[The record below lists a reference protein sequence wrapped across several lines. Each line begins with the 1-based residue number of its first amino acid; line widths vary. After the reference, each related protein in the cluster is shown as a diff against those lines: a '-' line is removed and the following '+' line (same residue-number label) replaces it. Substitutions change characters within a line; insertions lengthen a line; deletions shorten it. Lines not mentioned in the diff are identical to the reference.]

1 MLDKTL
7 PFLWPLSTEPTK
19 WWEDVCLMLVVF
31 SCFVLL
37 LTIYLSPGAVLP
49 TDELLADNQF
59 FISNN
64 FKYFK

>member
-1 MLDKTL
+1 VALIDGTYEVVGRRVL
-7 PFLWPLSTEPTK
+7 N
-19 WWEDVCLMLVVF
+19 VVVF

-59 FISNN
+59 FISRRL
-64 FKYFK
+64 KKTIYCR